1 MPILCKLTLG
11 KHKCPQLFSFYHCM
25 KGIWTEIVVAFLKES
40 CVSILKVKT
49 SSFVGY
55 DFFVAYVAY
64 L

>member
-1 MPILCKLTLG
+1 
-11 KHKCPQLFSFYHCM
+11 M

-49 SSFVGY
+49 SSFVEY